1 MGEKTTLSIPT
12 LKRLPLYCNIA
23 QHALDNGK
31 KLISSS
37 EIADCL
43 NIDSTQVRKDI
54 AAIGYGGKPRV
65 GFDSKELVKYIK
77 KYLDLDKLNDVIL
90 VGAGNLGVALARYKG
105 FLLQGINIKALFDND
120 PNLVG
125 FDLDGKQIL
134 SIDELEN
141 YISENKI
148 KIAILTV
155 PASVAQET
163 ADKLFSFG
171 IKGIFNFAPFNI
183 IHPKDVIVWN
193 QDLVSNFIT
202 FMKFVKTS

>member
-1 MGEKTTLSIPT
+1 MRERQLSIPT

-23 QHALDNGK
+23 QHALDTGK

-77 KYLDLDKLNDVIL
+77 KFLGLDKINSVIL
-90 VGAGNLGVALARYKG
+90 IGAGNLGIALARYKG
-105 FLLQGINIKALFDND
+105 FLLQGINITVLFDND
-120 PNLVG
+120 PKLIG
-125 FDLDGKQIL
+125 SEIDGKRVL
-134 SIDELEN
+134 SVDELEN

-155 PASVAQET
+155 PASAAQEI
-163 ADKLFSFG
+163 ADKLCSLG
-171 IKGIFNFAPFNI
+171 IKGIWNFAPFNI
-183 IHPKDVIVWN
+183 VHPKDVIVWN

-202 FMKFVKTS
+202 FMKFVKTF

>member
-1 MGEKTTLSIPT
+1 MRERQLSIPT

-23 QHALDNGK
+23 QHALDTGK

-77 KYLDLDKLNDVIL
+77 KFLGLDKINSVIL
-90 VGAGNLGVALARYKG
+90 IGAGNLGIALARYKG
-105 FLLQGINIKALFDND
+105 FLLQGINITALFDKD
-120 PNLVG
+120 PKLIG
-125 FDLDGKQIL
+125 SEIDGKRVL
-134 SIDELEN
+134 SVDELEN

-155 PASVAQET
+155 PASAAQEI
-163 ADKLFSFG
+163 ADKLCSFG
-171 IKGIFNFAPFNI
+171 IKGIWNFAPFNI
-183 IHPKDVIVWN
+183 VHPKDVIVWN

-202 FMKFVKTS
+202 FMKFVKTF

>member
-1 MGEKTTLSIPT
+1 MRERQLSIPT

-23 QHALDNGK
+23 QHAFDTGK

-77 KYLDLDKLNDVIL
+77 KFLGLDKINSVIL
-90 VGAGNLGVALARYKG
+90 IGAGNLGIALARYKG
-105 FLLQGINIKALFDND
+105 FLLQGINITALFDND
-120 PNLVG
+120 TKLIG
-125 FDLDGKQIL
+125 SEIDGKRVL

-155 PASVAQET
+155 PASAAQEI
-163 ADKLFSFG
+163 ADKLCSFG
-171 IKGIFNFAPFNI
+171 IKGIWNFAPFNI
-183 IHPKDVIVWN
+183 VHPKDVIVWN

-202 FMKFVKTS
+202 FMKFVKTF

>member
-1 MGEKTTLSIPT
+1 MRKKNLSIPT

-23 QHALDNGK
+23 QHALDMGK
-31 KLISSS
+31 NLISSS

-65 GFDSKELVKYIK
+65 GFDSKELVKYIRNF
-77 KYLDLDKLNDVIL
+77 LGLNKINHVIL
-90 VGAGNLGVALARYKG
+90 VGAGNLGTALTRNKG
-105 FLLQGINIKALFDND
+105 FLVQGINIKAVFDND
-120 PNLVG
+120 PNLIG
-125 FDLDGKQIL
+125 SDIEGKSIL
-134 SIDELEN
+134 SIDKLES
-141 YISENKI
+141 YIMENKI

-163 ADKLFSFG
+163 ANKLFSFG
-171 IKGIFNFAPFNI
+171 IKGIWNFAPVNI
-183 IHPKDVIVWN
+183 THPKGVVVWN

-202 FMKFVKTS
+202 FIKFVKTF